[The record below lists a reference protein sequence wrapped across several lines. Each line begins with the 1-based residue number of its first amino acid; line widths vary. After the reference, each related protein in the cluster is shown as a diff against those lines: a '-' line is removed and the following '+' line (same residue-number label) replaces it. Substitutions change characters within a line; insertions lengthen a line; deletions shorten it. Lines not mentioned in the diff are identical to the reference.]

1 MTLLSAVVFL
11 VDVDKT
17 LLDKVLASY
26 PPADI
31 NIDRIGELL
40 ECDLAPL
47 LEAGR
52 SSHGNYER

>member
-1 MTLLSAVVFL
+1 VFL

-17 LLDKVLASY
+17 LLDKVLATY

-40 ECDLAPL
+40 EYDLAPL